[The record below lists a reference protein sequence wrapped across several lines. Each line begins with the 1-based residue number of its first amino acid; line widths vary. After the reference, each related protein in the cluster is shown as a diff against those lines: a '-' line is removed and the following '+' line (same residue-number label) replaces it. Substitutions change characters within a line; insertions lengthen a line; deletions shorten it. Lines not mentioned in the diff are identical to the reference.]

1 MQRNSVME
9 TNRKTLQAVLAA
21 SKVRESTRHLLEA
34 IYLGTK
40 PRDAA
45 VVDFGIDSAQHLF
58 ALAVPVL
65 NGDITPQQLDQAL
78 GNGPMLTRLAREA
91 PSSVN
96 NKITFDM
103 PWHRLLRE
111 QLPAERAAKVN
122 GREMEMER

>member
-1 MQRNSVME
+1 MQRNSVIE
-9 TNRKTLQAVLAA
+9 ANHKTLQDVLASA
-21 SKVRESTRHLLEA
+21 KVRDSTRYLLEA

-45 VVDFGIDSAQHLF
+45 VVDFGIDSAQHLY

-65 NGDITPQQLDQAL
+65 KGEITPQQLDQAL
-78 GNGPMLTRLAREA
+78 GDGAMLTRLAREA
-91 PSSVN
+91 PSSVD

-111 QLPAERAAKVN
+111 QLPAERAAKVQV
-122 GREMEMER
+122 REMEMDR